1 MLDMLESLFIDT
13 QNNAMVTETKMQ
25 CNLSMR
31 LTVVLQKKLINHR
44 GEKSYIYVKEINMT
58 FFIFLNILPFV
69 KVTLPLKNK
78 NKCS

>member
-1 MLDMLESLFIDT
+1 MLESLFIDT

-31 LTVVLQKKLINHR
+31 LTVVLQKKRINHR

-78 NKCS
+78 NKFS